1 MGKIDRKLLKI
12 SIALMAIAIVALI
25 TLTTVLYENLSTA
38 IIGINISIELL
49 IAIALAFVYGVADDK
64 G

>member
-1 MGKIDRKLLKI
+1 
-12 SIALMAIAIVALI
+12 MAIAIVALI